1 MAEPLVRARP
11 FVFLPPPLH
20 NQERRMSINPNLQ
33 SIAVPCAPA
42 FSPRLRPVASS
53 RSAELPARSSADLFR
68 SCTSDNCELA
78 WREFVA
84 RFQGRIVTALRRTL
98 LRLSSDP
105 GADDER
111 VEDLVQEVYCR
122 LLAAGRR
129 RRFHGSSEAQLMTYL
144 QRVAMSVVVDSRR
157 EALAEKRWGGRRVAW
172 ADWHEAPAAAAGLD
186 DGPEDRLLAGERRRD
201 FLAIC
206 RQALGQRATATAV
219 RVARLALLEGWT
231 SREIV
236 AGLDGKVGVA
246 GVDSIIHR
254 LRRSLAGQGIALP
267 RRDRRLE
274 SGE

>member
-1 MAEPLVRARP
+1 
-11 FVFLPPPLH
+11 
-20 NQERRMSINPNLQ
+20 MSSNPNPR
-33 SIAVPCAPA
+33 SISVACPTA
-42 FSPRLRPVASS
+42 FSPRLQPAAPS
-53 RSAELPARSSADLFR
+53 RSVEPPSRSSADLFR

-84 RFQGRIVTALRRTL
+84 RFQGRLVTAVRRTL
-98 LRLSSDP
+98 LRLSSGA

-122 LLAAGRR
+122 LLGAGRR

-144 QRVAMSVVVDSRR
+144 QRVAMSVVVDARR

-172 ADWHEAPAAAAGLD
+172 ADWQEAPAAGAGIE

-201 FLAIC
+201 FLVIC
-206 RQALGQRATATAV
+206 RQALGRRATPTAV

-236 AGLDGKVGVA
+236 AGLDGTVGVA

-254 LRRSLAGQGIALP
+254 LRQSLAGRGIALP

-274 SGE
+274 SGQ